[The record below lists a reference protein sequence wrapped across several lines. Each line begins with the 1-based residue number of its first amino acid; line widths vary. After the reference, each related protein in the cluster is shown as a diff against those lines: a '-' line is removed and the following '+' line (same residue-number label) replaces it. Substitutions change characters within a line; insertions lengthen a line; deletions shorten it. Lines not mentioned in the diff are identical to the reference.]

1 MRTTTTNIRPAAATS
16 KDVHVTYSRTTYIPG
31 RRAIRNVESPNELF
45 GTPSVPPSPND
56 NEASFAQSPP
66 SSSSSPSSSS
76 RSKRSWSPTNGH
88 DDDSDDD
95 SSSKR
100 LKSVSPSPQGPRNRL
115 PRTTETFDD
124 FRQHDEIAFVDKM
137 PHALRLP
144 EEFRYILVRPPRFG
158 KPAFLSTASML

>member
-1 MRTTTTNIRPAAATS
+1 MRPTTTTEFPSASETS
-16 KDVHVTYSRTTYIPG
+16 KDVHNAYSRTTYSPG

-56 NEASFAQSPP
+56 SEARSPP
-66 SSSSSPSSSS
+66 SSSSSSSPSSSS

-88 DDDSDDD
+88 DDHSDDD

-115 PRTTETFDD
+115 PQATETFD
-124 FRQHDEIAFVDKM
+124 FRQHDGIAFVNKM
-137 PHALRLP
+137 PHVPCSGIVYPKQPRLS
-144 EEFRYILVRPPRFG
+144 ISG
-158 KPAFLSTASML
+158 STTV